1 MRTIYSNWF
10 YGNEVSPYGKE
21 NGRVDYATL
30 AKAFDA
36 VMCNSIMDNRYLE
49 YEDWIQIN
57 GKKNHD
63 EAIADVDRKIDV
75 YEYLLYCVDD
85 ENEKEKIESDLQNL
99 YDERNELIDDEYD
112 LPDVFQYF
120 IVSESGAEILKEWTD
135 ELVWYN
141 EELDLYVWG
150 VCHYGTH
157 WSYVLTDIEIEG
169 EDYEEN

>member
-1 MRTIYSNWF
+1 MKRTLNGYWF
-10 YGNEVSPYGKE
+10 YGNEVSGYGCE
-21 NGRVDYATL
+21 NHRVDYATL

-36 VMCNSIMDNRYLE
+36 VMCNSIMDNRYFE
-49 YEDWIQIN
+49 YEDWVQIN

-75 YEYLLYCVDD
+75 YEYLLYCADD

-99 YDERNELIDDEYD
+99 YDEQNKLIDDEYD

-120 IVSESGAEILKEWTD
+120 IISENGAEILKNWTE

-141 EELDLYVWG
+141 AELDMYVWG
-150 VCHYGTH
+150 VTHFGTG
-157 WSYVLTDIEIEG
+157 WAYVLTDIEI
-169 EDYEEN
+169 DVDEE